1 MFKVSSNIS
10 NKTPRELLNQDIK
23 KFEIDGRTVMISQVI
38 AYQVSEAKEIEE
50 TLQSEME
57 KFAQEKGL
65 DLLVVAFTSILENG
79 SVFYAAGEIADV
91 VAEAFP
97 NHFEEEHSF
106 QEDILSRKNQIVPLL
121 SRAIINS
128 VH

>member
-1 MFKVSSNIS
+1 MATDLTSNQPVQPE
-10 NKTPRELLNQDIK
+10 N
-23 KFEIDGRTVMISQVI
+23 EIDL
-38 AYQVSEAKEIEE
+38 IEVVKKLW
-50 TLQSEME
+50 TKR
-57 KFAQEKGL
+57 KFIIK
-65 DLLVVAFTSILENG
+65 VG
-79 SVFYAAGEIADV
+79 SVFYAAGDIADV